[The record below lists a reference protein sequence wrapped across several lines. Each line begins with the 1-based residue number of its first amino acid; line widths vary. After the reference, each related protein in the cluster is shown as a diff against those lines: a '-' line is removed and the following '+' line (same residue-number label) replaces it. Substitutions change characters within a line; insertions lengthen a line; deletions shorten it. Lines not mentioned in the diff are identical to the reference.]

1 VRRSETP
8 IDPWVVVVVLGAAA
22 LAAVLQHVLGAW
34 VLRTPPRDI
43 RWLRRYALAFVAKI
57 LLSVILLFG
66 YARLVGVHTVAFM
79 VSYGAVFV
87 VFPVVEAWRSWQRQ
101 G

>member
-1 VRRSETP
+1 
-8 IDPWVVVVVLGAAA
+8 
-22 LAAVLQHVLGAW
+22 
-34 VLRTPPRDI
+34 
-43 RWLRRYALAFVAKI
+43 
-57 LLSVILLFG
+57 VILLFG